1 MQSILERWRE
11 SGYDF
16 NLDWLLRNVNAIVTG
31 EARFAHLHD
40 ESTAGIQDGLARAE
54 RCIDHALNLIS
65 DRLGLDHDRVP
76 LRSLRPAGHVPLH

>member
-1 MQSILERWRE
+1 MQSILERWSRE

-40 ESTAGIQDGLARAE
+40 ESTDAVQDGLARAE
-54 RCIDHALNLIS
+54 RCVDYALNLIGGS
-65 DRLGLDHDRVP
+65 P
-76 LRSLRPAGHVPLH
+76 RS